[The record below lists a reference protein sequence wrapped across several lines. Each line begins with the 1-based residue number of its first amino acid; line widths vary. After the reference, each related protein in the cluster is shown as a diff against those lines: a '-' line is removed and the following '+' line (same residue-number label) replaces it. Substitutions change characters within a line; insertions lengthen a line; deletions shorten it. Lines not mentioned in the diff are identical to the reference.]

1 MKDSI
6 LGIPF
11 YRFYYDK
18 EKIPTVF
25 NELLKLPFRPNGGE
39 PPNNAN
45 WIWDGVTPDGTGS
58 NLHEHPAFADIFAWI
73 QECLDEVASDMG
85 MTCNLKINSAWAHL
99 NHKGDHFYQH
109 THANTFLS
117 SNYYASGHPEDKTI
131 WLLPN
136 PYFHTTNIYPCGTD
150 TLPGQEY
157 KYFLTHEEP
166 TEPGKYIVFPSTI
179 VHYAQPNTSNMDRVT
194 IACDA
199 FPCGLISQGYT
210 SKLRVQVF

>member
-18 EKIPTVF
+18 EKIPTIF
-25 NELLKLPFRPNGGE
+25 NELLKLPVRPNGGE

-85 MTCNLKINSAWAHL
+85 MTCKLKINSAWAHL

-117 SNYYASGHPEDKTI
+117 SNYYASGHPEDKTV

-150 TLPGQEY
+150 TLPGQEH